1 MEYILPLRMGSS
13 RGEMKFS
20 HLVVE
25 VSPLDGVTPQMGSP
39 HKWGH
44 PTGIFQTFKGVSS
57 LDLPEK
63 KKKPRKNIPIHAEI
77 RKHP

>member
-1 MEYILPLRMGSS
+1 MGSS

-39 HKWGH
+39 NRH
-44 PTGIFQTFKGVSS
+44 FS
-57 LDLPEK
+57 
-63 KKKPRKNIPIHAEI
+63 NI
-77 RKHP
+77 